1 MRKNPEVKNMERKRH
16 ETKDK
21 DGNGGRYDQV

>member
-1 MRKNPEVKNMERKRH
+1 MK

-21 DGNGGRYDQV
+21 DGNSVSL